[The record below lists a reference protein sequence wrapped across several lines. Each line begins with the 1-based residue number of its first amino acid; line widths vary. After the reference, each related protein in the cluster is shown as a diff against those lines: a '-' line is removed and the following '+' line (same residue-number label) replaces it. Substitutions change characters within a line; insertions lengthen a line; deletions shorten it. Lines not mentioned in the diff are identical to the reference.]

1 MTAITINGEM
11 RDAFGKNA
19 SRKLRREGKVPAVL
33 YGAGIENVSL
43 TLNKNDLFSILKS
56 ESGENT
62 IFVVNVSSDSQN
74 VMIKS
79 LQTDP
84 VSDELLHTDLIHVAM
99 DEIIKV
105 TIPIVLVGEAIGVKT
120 EGGFVD
126 FISRD
131 VEIEC
136 MPMDIPDSVEV
147 DISGLHLHQS
157 LKIDDLT
164 PPEGVKFLSD
174 PTSIIVLLEAPTK
187 EEEVVEE
194 VEEELEEGAEEAEE
208 GEVSKDKSEESGEEK

>member
-1 MTAITINGEM
+1 MATIAINGEM

-33 YGAGIENVSL
+33 YGAGIESVSL

-62 IFVVNVSSDSQN
+62 IFVVNFSSDSQN

-99 DEIIKV
+99 DKMIKV
-105 TIPIVLVGEAIGVKT
+105 TVPIVLVGEAVGVKT

-131 VEIEC
+131 VDIEC
-136 MPMDIPDSVEV
+136 MPKNIPDSIEV

-157 LKIDDLT
+157 LKIEDLA
-164 PPEGVKFLSD
+164 PPEGVKFMSD
-174 PTSIIVLLEAPTK
+174 PTSLIVLLEAPTK
-187 EEEVVEE
+187 EEEVIE
-194 VEEELEEGAEEAEE
+194 VEEELEEGEEVAEE
-208 GEVSKDKSEESGEEK
+208 GAAPKEKPEESGEEQ